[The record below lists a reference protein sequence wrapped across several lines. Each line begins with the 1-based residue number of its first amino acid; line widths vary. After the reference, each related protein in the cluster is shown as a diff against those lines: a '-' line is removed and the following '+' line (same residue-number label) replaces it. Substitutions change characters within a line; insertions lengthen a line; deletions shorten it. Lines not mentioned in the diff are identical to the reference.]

1 MPKSANNAP
10 YATTTR
16 SLQDTRRRSAR
27 LRRPSQ
33 SGAVVLIAHKNKIA
47 YFRSFGFRDRE
58 NHIPMAKDSI
68 FQIASMTKPIVSI
81 GAMMLAEGGRLYD
94 EEDLGPS
101 SRTAQ
106 LSTLSKPSP

>member
-1 MPKSANNAP
+1 
-10 YATTTR
+10 
-16 SLQDTRRRSAR
+16 L
-27 LRRPSQ
+27 
-33 SGAVVLIAHKNKIA
+33 GAVVLIAHKDKIA

-58 NHIPMAKDSI
+58 NHIPMAKDPI

-101 SRTAQ
+101 RTNQFVLGHSSGAAGCYFC
-106 LSTLSKPSP
+106 